1 MYFKQYSSNEATLKE
16 WSRQLTIANKGNY
29 MTYSTVES
37 TLEHWKN
44 ILNMQTGTNIFDTY
58 STVESTIYN
67 WQQNL
72 NNIYNK

>member
-29 MTYSTVES
+29 KTYSTVES

-67 WQQNL
+67 WKQNL

>member
-16 WSRQLTIANKGNY
+16 GSRQLTIANKGNY

-67 WQQNL
+67 WKQNL

>member
-37 TLEHWKN
+37 T
-44 ILNMQTGTNIFDTY
+44 
-58 STVESTIYN
+58 IYN
-67 WQQNL
+67 WKQNL